1 MENKKPIFLG
11 LQCLIVLAGAG
22 ILFLV
27 SARWWA
33 LGYLFFG
40 ILCQLGL
47 YALGNTENI
56 LIPLMRGMR
65 KNNISVS
72 IQAAQIGKQ
81 IKDAN
86 DCAQQQAN
94 LSKNIF
100 ELTEKSNR
108 EVQIVQSSINMIAGF
123 ATDLATGMSTTRAD
137 MSKANDNAHQ
147 AAEVMQ
153 TFNANIGK
161 LLEGTQQTLEVMGE
175 IQEISAQTNLLSIN
189 ASIEAARAGQA
200 GRGFAVV
207 AAEVRKL
214 AERTRALAVTVT
226 NKVQDIQTQSQH
238 TSTVAKS
245 ITENIGRTCSV
256 MNTTNSELAEFAG
269 GSERVS
275 NEIDAIRAVIDT
287 LTSNNQEIHD
297 DVGQMR
303 GLSETM
309 STEMQTCIA
318 TSKILTNSAED
329 AMRKLGKFRLGN
341 VAFDQIIMRL
351 NQHCN
356 ACEKMLAQLKSQGY
370 DVFDKNYKKIPN
382 TNPQQYHTSY
392 DQAFEALFRPYYDAT
407 ANSIPGC
414 DLAVM
419 VTRDETYPPTHVS
432 KYCLAQTGDLTYDL
446 AHSRDKR
453 FHNGNAMLLKC
464 GNDTEPFL
472 FQAYVRDIGDIFVLV
487 SKPVYVDGKHWGG
500 TMFGLKYEALIEQG

>member
-1 MENKKPIFLG
+1 MLG
-11 LQCLIVLAGAG
+11 LQCLIILAGAL
-22 ILFLV
+22 ILFFL
-27 SARWWA
+27 SAHWWA
-33 LGYLFFG
+33 LAYLFFG
-40 ILCQLGL
+40 TLGQLWL
-47 YALGNTENI
+47 ASLGNNGNI
-56 LIPLMRGMR
+56 LLPLMLGMR

-72 IQAAQIGKQ
+72 IQAAQIGKE
-81 IKDAN
+81 IKDA
-86 DCAQQQAN
+86 DAHAQKQAS
-94 LSKNIF
+94 LTKDIY
-100 ELTEKSNR
+100 ELTEESNK
-108 EVQIVQSSINMIAGF
+108 EVQIVQASINMIAGF

-137 MSKANDNAHQ
+137 MSTANDNARQ

-189 ASIEAARAGQA
+189 ASIEAARAGQS

-256 MNTTNSELAEFAG
+256 MNTTTTELAEFAG

-275 NEIDAIRAVIDT
+275 NEIDSIRSVIDT
-287 LTSNNQEIHD
+287 LTQNNQEIHK

-303 GLSETM
+303 KLSETM
-309 STEMQTCIA
+309 STQMQTCIV
-318 TSKILTNSAED
+318 TSKSLTNSAED
-329 AMRKLGKFRLGN
+329 AMRELGKFRLGN
-341 VAFDQIIMRL
+341 AIFDQIIMRL
-351 NQHCN
+351 NEHAK
-356 ACEKMLAQLKSQGY
+356 ACEKMLLQLKNEGHN
-370 DVFDKNYKKIPN
+370 VFDKNYKKIPN

-392 DQAFEALFRPYYDAT
+392 DQAFEALFRPYYDET
-407 ANSIPGC
+407 TNSIPGC

-419 VTRDETYPPTHVS
+419 VTRDDTYPPTHVS
-432 KYCLAQTGDLTYDL
+432 KYCLPQTGDLTHDL

-453 FHNGNAMLLKC
+453 FHNGNPMLLKC

-500 TMFGLKYEALIEQG
+500 TMFGLKYEALIDQ